1 MTAAPSPLSASG
13 KKTQA
18 ALGRNVWLMGLTSL
32 FTDISTEMVY
42 PLIQAFVSAVLAG
55 RRALIGPVLGLIE
68 GVAESTA
75 ALTKVAAGYHSD
87 RIRRRKAMAIA
98 GYGLSTLARPL
109 FLLGG
114 IGWGFVYLARFVDRV
129 GKGIRTAPRDALI
142 AESTPPGA
150 RGRAYGLHRAMDFAG
165 ATLGAL
171 LAWALCRRV
180 LDPDTGTLRELGSFY
195 RIFALSIVPAAV
207 GVLFLFAVREPRT
220 ATPAEEGPATARSK
234 PSLNL
239 RRYDRQLRVFFL
251 AQLLFTLGNSS
262 NQFLL
267 LRTMALGQTLTGA
280 ILMYIAFNL
289 TTTTLATSFGTW
301 SDRLGRRRL
310 LTAGYA
316 LYAALYVGFG
326 FLPSG
331 RPELLW
337 AFWVL
342 YGVFYAMTEGV
353 EKALVAELAPPDSRA
368 TALGL
373 HQTIVGAALLP
384 ASLIAG
390 LLLARHPG
398 APFWFGGALAAAA
411 ATIVGLA
418 L

>member
-1 MTAAPSPLSASG
+1 MTVETSRRTPPAGKSPIAP
-13 KKTQA
+13 
-18 ALGRNVWLMGLTSL
+18 GRNVWLMGLTSL
-32 FTDISTEMVY
+32 FTDISSEMVY
-42 PLIQAFVSAVLAG
+42 PLIQAFVSAVLAA
-55 RRALIGPVLGLIE
+55 RRAWIGPVLGLIE

-98 GYGLSTLARPL
+98 GYGLSALARPL

-114 IGWGFVYLARFVDRV
+114 LGWGFVYLARFVDRI

-142 AESTPPGA
+142 AESAPAGV

-165 ATLGAL
+165 ATVGAL
-171 LAWALCRRV
+171 FAWALCRRL
-180 LDPDTGTLRELGSFY
+180 LDPHTGNLRDLASFY
-195 RIFALSIVPAAV
+195 RVFALSIVPAAV
-207 GVLFLFAVREPRT
+207 GVLFLFAVRDSQ
-220 ATPAEEGPATARSK
+220 PAAASDRRQETARSA

-239 RRYDRQLRVFFL
+239 CRYDRRLRVFFL

-267 LRTMALGQTLTGA
+267 LRTMALGQSLTGA

-289 TTTTLATSFGTW
+289 TTSALATPLGTW

-326 FLPSG
+326 FLPAG
-331 RPELLW
+331 RPSLLW

-342 YGVFYAMTEGV
+342 YGLFYAMTEGV

-373 HQTIVGAALLP
+373 HQTIVGVALLP
-384 ASLIAG
+384 ASLMAG
-390 LLLARHPG
+390 LLLSHHPG
-398 APFWFGGALAAAA
+398 APFWLGGTLAAAA
-411 ATIVGLA
+411 AVLLGLA